1 MTTLKP
7 VHTCTL
13 PDSRRIVGIVLD
25 TAPSSGIDG
34 PPPAD
39 TVWTDVLDLGIQG
52 RGWNASELNSP
63 FNRCVKHKPMI
74 VHLHGHCQWQLG
86 ATAAWPVCGQSVV
99 SCRSAVA
106 SRGWLQLVQYLI

>member
-1 MTTLKP
+1 MLQGRMRLHSALAMPAHAVTDHPQTRA
-7 VHTCTL
+7 HTL

-63 FNRCVKHKPMI
+63 FNRCVPLKPL
-74 VHLHGHCQWQLG
+74 VHALH
-86 ATAAWPVCGQSVV
+86 A
-99 SCRSAVA
+99 
-106 SRGWLQLVQYLI
+106 